1 MRQSRLGFAL
11 FCTIL
16 LFISTFSFAQAL
28 TATGLTIAGDINED
42 GRLNVIDLVQML
54 IVIKYETG
62 SERIRDLA
70 NLDHSADGSI
80 TISDMLVMLDPE

>member
-1 MRQSRLGFAL
+1 MRQSRLRFAL

-16 LFISTFSFAQAL
+16 LFISTFSFAQAPSE
-28 TATGLTIAGDINED
+28 TGSTIAGDINED
-42 GRLNVIDLVQML
+42 GKLNVIDLVQIL
-54 IVIKYETG
+54 IVIKYETD

-80 TISDMLVMLDPE
+80 TTSDMLVMLDPE

>member
-16 LFISTFSFAQAL
+16 LFISTFSFAQAP
-28 TATGLTIAGDINED
+28 TETGSTISGDINED

-54 IVIKYETG
+54 IVIKYETD

>member
-1 MRQSRLGFAL
+1 MRQNRLRLAL

-16 LFISTFSFAQAL
+16 LFISTFSFAQAPSE
-28 TATGLTIAGDINED
+28 TGPTIAGVINED
-42 GRLNVIDLVQML
+42 GRFNVIDLVQIL
-54 IVIKYETG
+54 IVIKYETD

-80 TISDMLVMLDPE
+80 TTSDILVMLDPE